1 MSTGGLGSSR
11 PGSYR
16 PSAEI
21 NVTPLVDVMLV
32 LLVVFMITAP
42 LLAAGLKLD
51 LPRAS
56 TAKPLDPKDPIVVSV
71 DRDGRIAVDQTPVV
85 REELAATVLA
95 RIADNDHAV
104 RVRGDRDLAYGE
116 MVGIVD
122 LLAGAGVRRL
132 ALVTEPKT
140 AREATGGPD
149 DRASATP
156 EAGKGESGN
165 LATAT
170 VPPAGTASQ

>member
-1 MSTGGLGSSR
+1 MSLGGLGSSR
-11 PGSYR
+11 PGSHR

-32 LLVVFMITAP
+32 LLVVFMVTAP
-42 LLAAGLKLD
+42 LLAAGMKLD

-56 TAKPLDPKDPIVVSV
+56 TAKPLDPKDPVVVSV
-71 DRDGRIAVDQTPVV
+71 DRDGRIAVDKAPVA
-85 REELAATVLA
+85 REELAAAVLA
-95 RIADNDHAV
+95 RIADGERAV

-122 LLAGAGVRRL
+122 LIAAAGVRRI
-132 ALVTEPKT
+132 ALVTEPKAART
-140 AREATGGPD
+140 AAGEPGAH
-149 DRASATP
+149 ASASP
-156 EAGKGESGN
+156 GRGEAESGN

-170 VPPAGTASQ
+170 IPPAGAAAR

>member
-1 MSTGGLGSSR
+1 MSLGGLSSSR

-32 LLVVFMITAP
+32 LLVVFMVTAP

-56 TAKPLDPKDPIVVSV
+56 TAKPLDPKEPVVVSV
-71 DRDGRIAVDQTPVV
+71 DRDGRIAVDQTPVA
-85 REELAATVLA
+85 REELAAAVLA
-95 RIADNDHAV
+95 KIAEGERAV

-122 LLAGAGVRRL
+122 LIAAAGVRRI
-132 ALVTEPKT
+132 ALVTEPKA
-140 AREATGGPD
+140 ARGATGEPGAHTTAEPGT
-149 DRASATP
+149 A
-156 EAGKGESGN
+156 ESDN
-165 LATAT
+165 LATAA